1 MRPLIRLIRIYTP
14 FICTLM
20 ALVNGVKLLSET
32 ATENF
37 LYMSSA
43 TTGFSILVVTYF
55 FAVSERMCIWY
66 KLNLLCLLGVQL
78 CGIAYNYLDID
89 MTLYA
94 NSIVLLSA
102 LGIVTFLVFRVFYQV
117 TSLFGCN
124 RRHLLRPRLH

>member
-20 ALVNGVKLLSET
+20 ALVNGVKLLSDT
-32 ATENF
+32 AIDDF

-43 TTGFSILVVTYF
+43 TTGFSIIVVTYF

-78 CGIAYNYLDID
+78 CGIAYNYFGIEVS
-89 MTLYA
+89 LYA
-94 NSIVLLSA
+94 NSIILLSA
-102 LGIVTFLVFRVFYQV
+102 LGVIVFLVFRVFYRV

-124 RRHLLRPRLH
+124 RRHLLKPRLH